1 MNAVANPPLLT
12 RPLARRMLVAEISVS
27 VSMIGGRTVARILA
41 LYASQDKPY
50 ADACISAAQT
60 YDSSLTFD
68 ARDGVGASAF
78 DTNTLAH
85 YAKVLAFISPEAL
98 NSPAISSVLEA
109 CAARSDNPLLLVIMR
124 PVELPPFLATLP
136 SLNAETLSPQQ
147 IAQFLFELLNEF
159 ADRSAAYPGDADDG
173 VVLPPVRGVDELP
186 SDKPAPEITAPSAGA
201 SSNDWWE
208 IEEEREWEEPP
219 SAPPPPAPKPAPEQ
233 PAAQPPAPPSSAP
246 IPQQLPVQPAPPPPV
261 LGGVPLPSAPP
272 PGSIAGE
279 VGPPITTPPRRSGD
293 RAPQPVETLQF
304 TAYHPNEAPVETPQ
318 TLLVYA
324 HLGQHVQQVQRD
336 AGTFTELGSA
346 PATAQGA
353 AQRKIP
359 RNIEITVE
367 PHVEGVVF
375 SPTQDSFI
383 WRGEWHRSLFR
394 YTGASALAEMA
405 QRGRIDIYAERIS
418 PICTIEVAF
427 SFHTGIPSTALV
439 VPHGI
444 NVTANVFDRV
454 FISYSHSD
462 QEAMRQARETYEKLG
477 ITAYH
482 DDLLKA
488 GENYEQRLAE
498 MIRAANIFHL
508 LWSDASARSPEVR
521 KEWALALSANN
532 AEQFIRPWYWQRPF
546 VAPPPEM
553 QARKI
558 SFRYEHLRRRL
569 FNPATWF

>member
-1 MNAVANPPLLT
+1 M
-12 RPLARRMLVAEISVS
+12 
-27 VSMIGGRTVARILA
+27 ARILA

-50 ADACISAAQT
+50 ADAYISAAQA
-60 YDSSLTFD
+60 YDPGLIFDALDEVGAIAFD
-68 ARDGVGASAF
+68 ARMLVQY
-78 DTNTLAH
+78 TTE
-85 YAKVLAFISPEAL
+85 LAFVSPEAL
-98 NSPAISSVLEA
+98 HSPAIARVLEA
-109 CAARSDNPLLLVIMR
+109 CAALSDDSLLLVILR

-136 SLNAETLSPQQ
+136 SLNANTFSPRQV
-147 IAQFLFELLNEF
+147 AERLFQLLDEL

-173 VVLPPVRGVDELP
+173 VAIPPVGEVDELP
-186 SDKPAPEITAPSAGA
+186 SDLPAPEVTAPSAG
-201 SSNDWWE
+201 SSSSDWLG

-219 SAPPPPAPKPAPEQ
+219 AAPPPPPPAAPAPAPAPQQ
-233 PAAQPPAPPSSAP
+233 PTAQPPAPPPS
-246 IPQQLPVQPAPPPPV
+246 LPPPTR
-261 LGGVPLPSAPP
+261 GGAPSPSAPP
-272 PGSIAGE
+272 PAGAVGGE
-279 VGPPITTPPRRSGD
+279 VGSPITTTPPQRSSD
-293 RAPQPVETLQF
+293 RAPQAQAMETLQF
-304 TAYHPNEAPVETPQ
+304 TAYHPNEAPVETAQ

-324 HLGQHVQQVQRD
+324 HLGQQLQQVQRD

-346 PATAQGA
+346 PTTAQGA

-367 PHVEGVVF
+367 PHVEGVTF
-375 SPTQDSFI
+375 SPAQDSFI
-383 WRGEWHRSLFR
+383 WRGDWHRSLFR
-394 YTGASALAEMA
+394 YTGGSALAGTV

-444 NVTANVFDRV
+444 NVTSNVFDRV

-482 DDLLKA
+482 DDLLESGA
-488 GENYEQRLAE
+488 NYERRLAE

-508 LWSDASARSPEVR
+508 LWSEAAARSPEVR
-521 KEWALALSANN
+521 KEWVLALSANN
-532 AEQFIRPWYWQRPF
+532 AERFIRPWYWQRPIIP
-546 VAPPPEM
+546 PPPELR
-553 QARKI
+553 ARKI

-569 FNPATWF
+569 FNPATWI

>member
-1 MNAVANPPLLT
+1 
-12 RPLARRMLVAEISVS
+12 
-27 VSMIGGRTVARILA
+27 
-41 LYASQDKPY
+41 
-50 ADACISAAQT
+50 
-60 YDSSLTFD
+60 
-68 ARDGVGASAF
+68 
-78 DTNTLAH
+78 
-85 YAKVLAFISPEAL
+85 
-98 NSPAISSVLEA
+98 
-109 CAARSDNPLLLVIMR
+109 
-124 PVELPPFLATLP
+124 
-136 SLNAETLSPQQ
+136 
-147 IAQFLFELLNEF
+147 
-159 ADRSAAYPGDADDG
+159 
-173 VVLPPVRGVDELP
+173 RGVDESP
-186 SDKPAPEITAPSAGA
+186 FDQPAPEITAPSAGS

-219 SAPPPPAPKPAPEQ
+219 SAPPPPAPEPVPAPAPEQ
-233 PAAQPPAPPSSAP
+233 PAAQPPA
-246 IPQQLPVQPAPPPPV
+246 APPPPPAP
-261 LGGVPLPSAPP
+261 GGVPSPSAPP
-272 PGSIAGE
+272 VGAVGGE
-279 VGPPITTPPRRSGD
+279 VDAPIIVPPRRSGD
-293 RAPQPVETLQF
+293 RAPQAQAMETLQF

-324 HLGQHVQQVQRD
+324 HLGQQLQQVQRD

-367 PHVEGVVF
+367 PHVEGVTF
-375 SPTQDSFI
+375 SPAQDSFI
-383 WRGEWHRSLFR
+383 WHGEWHRSLFR
-394 YTGASALAEMA
+394 YTGASALAGTA
-405 QRGRIDIYAERIS
+405 QRGQIDIYAERIS
-418 PICTIEVAF
+418 PICTIEVTF
-427 SFHTGIPSTALV
+427 SFHTGVPSTALV

-454 FISYSHSD
+454 FISYSHGD

-508 LWSDASARSPEVR
+508 LWSEAAARSPEVR
-521 KEWALALSANN
+521 KEWVLALSANN

-546 VAPPPEM
+546 VAPPPEL

>member
-1 MNAVANPPLLT
+1 M
-12 RPLARRMLVAEISVS
+12 
-27 VSMIGGRTVARILA
+27 ARILA

-60 YDSSLTFD
+60 YDPSLTFD
-68 ARDGVGASAF
+68 ARDDAGASTL
-78 DTNTLAH
+78 DTSTLAQ
-85 YAKVLAFISPEAL
+85 YMKALAFISPEAL
-98 NSPAISSVLEA
+98 NSPAIARALEA

-124 PVELPPFLATLP
+124 PVELPPFLAMQERLD
-136 SLNAETLSPQQ
+136 AETLSPQQ
-147 IAQFLFELLNEF
+147 IAERLFELLNEF
-159 ADRSAAYPGDADDG
+159 ADRSAAYPDDTDNG
-173 VVLPPVRGVDELP
+173 IVLPPVGEVDELP
-186 SDKPAPEITAPSAGA
+186 SDKPAPEPEITAPSAGS
-201 SSNDWWE
+201 SSNEWWE
-208 IEEEREWEEPP
+208 IEEERAAPP
-219 SAPPPPAPKPAPEQ
+219 PPPPAPEPAPAPKPEQ
-233 PAAQPPAPPSSAP
+233 PAAQPPASPPP
-246 IPQQLPVQPAPPPPV
+246 PAPPASPPPAP
-261 LGGVPLPSAPP
+261 GGAPLPPAPP

-279 VGPPITTPPRRSGD
+279 VGSPITTPPQRSGD
-293 RAPQPVETLQF
+293 RTPQVMETLQF
-304 TAYHPNEAPVETPQ
+304 TAFHPNEAPVETSQ

-324 HLGQHVQQVQRD
+324 HLGQHVSQVQRD

-346 PATAQGA
+346 PAMAQGA
-353 AQRKIP
+353 SQRKIP

-367 PHVEGVVF
+367 PHVEGVTF
-375 SPTQDSFI
+375 SPAQDSFI

-394 YTGASALAEMA
+394 YTGGSALAGTA
-405 QRGRIDIYAERIS
+405 LRGRIDIYAERIS
-418 PICTIEVAF
+418 PICTIEVTF

-444 NVTANVFDRV
+444 NVTSNLFDRV

-482 DDLLKA
+482 DDLLESGA
-488 GENYEQRLAE
+488 NYEQRLAE

-508 LWSDASARSPEVR
+508 LWSAAAARSPEVR

-532 AEQFIRPWYWQRPF
+532 AERFIRPWYWQRPF
-546 VAPPPEM
+546 VAPPPEL

-569 FNPATWF
+569 FNPSTWF